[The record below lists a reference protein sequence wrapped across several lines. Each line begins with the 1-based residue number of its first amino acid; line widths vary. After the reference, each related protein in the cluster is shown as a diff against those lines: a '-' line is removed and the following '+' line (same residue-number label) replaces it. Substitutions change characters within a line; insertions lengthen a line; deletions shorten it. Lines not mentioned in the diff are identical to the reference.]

1 MDAHWYLFDLT
12 WTFID
17 IFWFGMDV
25 HWFFIWLGMGFHWCC
40 TNDTIMMHGAE
51 CAGRLNK
58 RVNLRIITISMK
70 FKCGSTIAEN
80 CLVWRYH
87 GAIPIREDIDYIWED
102 TRSLSLRHIM
112 YEKIPFYPRCFHPN
126 TLKTAQFIP
135 KTKHSLW
142 KPIIVAQS
150 PKSDHTEFGF
160 CTGGTA
166 ELKHSRKPE

>member
-1 MDAHWYLFDLT
+1 MDFNWFLFDLA
-12 WTFID
+12 WT
-17 IFWFGMDV
+17 
-25 HWFFIWLGMGFHWCC
+25 
-40 TNDTIMMHGAE
+40 
-51 CAGRLNK
+51 
-58 RVNLRIITISMK
+58 
-70 FKCGSTIAEN
+70 
-80 CLVWRYH
+80 
-87 GAIPIREDIDYIWED
+87 IPTIWED

-166 ELKHSRKPE
+166 EFKTSRKTGIASHREKKRQQQKWQCRKTRMHGCVTHTIPFSWDDKNIVCTRSFFSSVPRRLGGQCRALARTCKHLELRAVRHVHVVCWR